1 VRYGLFLS
9 AFTSEPKKPLAVA
22 GRAAAAGYDAVFV
35 YDHLFP
41 PGGPDRPSVEPY
53 TLLAAAAAANPS
65 LGVGVLVSRA
75 GYRPL
80 GILAKETSSL
90 AHLTD
95 GGDAVLGLGLG
106 DRFGRAEHEVAGLPF
121 PPIEERT
128 VLLEETALATR
139 ALLSGGSW
147 DGGRMTPAVR
157 GPLLPAAPAAVWI
170 GGTSERVARA
180 AARSADAWNGWGMRT
195 EDFIARSVQLGDW
208 AREAGRDPA
217 EVPPTWAG
225 IVLLGR
231 DAAELAS
238 LEEQRSSSGGS
249 LDIWRGTIDE
259 FRRLR
264 DRVTEA
270 GATWMVPLAAGPPDR
285 LDLIAETLR
294 S

>member
-1 VRYGLFLS
+1 MRYGLFLS
-9 AFTSEPKKPLAVA
+9 AFTSEPRKPLAVA

-53 TLLAAAAAANPS
+53 TLLVAAAAANPG

-80 GILAKETSSL
+80 GIMTKETSSL
-90 AHLTD
+90 AHLS
-95 GGDAVLGLGLG
+95 GGATILGLGLG
-106 DRFGRAEHEVAGLPF
+106 DRFGRAEHQMAGLPF

-147 DGGRMTPAVR
+147 EGGRMTPAIS
-157 GPLLPAAPAAVWI
+157 GPLLPPATAAVWI
-170 GGTSERVARA
+170 GGTSERVART

-195 EDFIARSVQLGDW
+195 EEFIHRAAQLADL

-231 DAAELAS
+231 DGSELAS
-238 LEEQRSSSGGS
+238 LEEQRAASGGS
-249 LDIWRGTIDE
+249 LDIWRGTLDDI
-259 FRRLR
+259 RRLR

-270 GATWMVPLAAGPPDR
+270 GATWMVPLAAGPADR

>member
-1 VRYGLFLS
+1 MRYGLFLS

-53 TLLAAAAAANPS
+53 TLLAAAAASNPG

-80 GILAKETSSL
+80 GILAKETASL
-90 AHLTD
+90 AHIS
-95 GGDAVLGLGLG
+95 GVDAVLGLGLG
-106 DRFGRAEHEVAGLPF
+106 DKFGKAEHEVAGLPF
-121 PPIEERT
+121 PPIEQRT
-128 VLLEETALATR
+128 VLLEETARATR
-139 ALLSGGSW
+139 ALLSGASW
-147 DGGRMTPAVR
+147 AGGEMTPAVR
-157 GPLLPAAPAAVWI
+157 GPLLPPARADVWI

-180 AARSADAWNGWGMRT
+180 AANAADAWNGWGMRT
-195 EDFIARSVQLGDW
+195 DAFLRRSEQLAGW

-238 LEEQRSSSGGS
+238 LQQARADGGGS
-249 LDIWRGTIDE
+249 LDIWRGTLDDL
-259 FRRLR
+259 RRLR
-264 DRVTEA
+264 DRVTHA
-270 GATWMVPLAAGPPDR
+270 GATWMVPLAAGPADR